1 MFRVARVKFLRAAKG
16 CNKKHRIKK
25 ITLRRIVNIFYG
37 LKVDEPRD
45 D

>member
-25 ITLRRIVNIFYG
+25 NNTKAYCKYIYG